1 MTTLKQL
8 YNLQEL
14 DLETAQCRDRI
25 NAIEPRIGDRSEI
38 EALARELEALKGS
51 IGSLTVRHRSESLE
65 AESVR
70 AKVDEVE
77 TRLYGGNITSVK
89 EMESFQKEASFLK
102 EQLQELS
109 DRVLESMVAL
119 DEAQQRI
126 RELEE
131 TSVEAEERWQAEQSA
146 LGQELKKRREEL
158 SALEGGRDGLVSQVS
173 GQDIRLYER
182 LRVSKKG
189 QALAKVEG
197 GMCRGCS
204 MALPTHQLQRA
215 RAGREP
221 VLCNSCGRILFMS

>member
-1 MTTLKQL
+1 
-8 YNLQEL
+8 
-14 DLETAQCRDRI
+14 
-25 NAIEPRIGDRSEI
+25 
-38 EALARELEALKGS
+38 
-51 IGSLTVRHRSESLE
+51 
-65 AESVR
+65 
-70 AKVDEVE
+70 
-77 TRLYGGNITSVK
+77 
-89 EMESFQKEASFLK
+89 
-102 EQLQELS
+102 
-109 DRVLESMVAL
+109 MVAL